1 MTIDSPRITHSSNAA
16 PADIHT
22 AQGLSQ
28 RPCLYRW
35 GLDLPIRSLVR
46 CPPASGHR
54 IAVREGRA
62 RTRAARG
69 CRFLTRKCRRRRRA
83 GVTRRVIPPTRV
95 GVRRRTPHRRLLLRL
110 AQRTRPHSVPRRV
123 SPTPPATRPLCTAR
137 AHRTQVRCPSARPV
151 RRARIGSGTV
161 RVGRMRND
169 QGPTPILRF
178 HTPARGC
185 PSPRPT
191 RLPLSHH
198 PAAAMTRRKR
208 EEEDKR
214 REEDKEWKGWNGGW
228 GGWAWGRIVSLFF
241 ELNVGEG
248 GMGCGKG
255 RCWCAGAGDA
265 RTRKGANSNLEM
277 AMLVALDEGVE
288 MLVRRSTVRMRICT
302 TGDA

>member
-35 GLDLPIRSLVR
+35 GLDLRIRSLVR

-95 GVRRRTPHRRLLLRL
+95 GVRRP
-110 AQRTRPHSVPRRV
+110 QRTRPHSEPRRV

-151 RRARIGSGTV
+151 RRARIGSGTE
-161 RVGRMRND
+161 R
-169 QGPTPILRF
+169 PHSHPPILRF

-198 PAAAMTRRKR
+198 PTAAMTRRKR

-214 REEDKEWKGWNGGW
+214 KEEDKEWKGWNGGW
-228 GGWAWGRIVSLFF
+228 GGWAWGRMVSLFF

-288 MLVRRSTVRMRICT
+288 MLVRRSTVRMSICT
-302 TGDA
+302 TGDAEGASS